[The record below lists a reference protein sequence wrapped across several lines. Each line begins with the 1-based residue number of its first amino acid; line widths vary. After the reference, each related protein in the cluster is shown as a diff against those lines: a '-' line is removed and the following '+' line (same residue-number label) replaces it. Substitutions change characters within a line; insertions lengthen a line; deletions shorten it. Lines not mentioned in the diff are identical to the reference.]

1 MNAGF
6 WTGKRVLVTGHTG
19 FKGGWLVTWLRH
31 LGAEVAGL
39 ALAPSTTPNL
49 YDLAQV
55 GQDVVSVFADIR
67 DPAAVK
73 SAFERFQPEIV
84 FHMAAQAIVR
94 ASYED
99 PVGTYATNVMGTVH
113 VFEAVRTSGVRVLV
127 NITSDKCYD
136 NKEWV
141 WGYREVDPLG
151 GKDPYSN
158 SKACAELV
166 TSAYRSS
173 FFSGANRIGFA
184 SARAGNVIG
193 GGDWAQ
199 DRLIPDVIAAI
210 RNSQPVPVRNPEAVR
225 PWQHVLEPLSGY
237 ILLAEHLWSDPAAFS
252 SEWNFGPDADSVRT
266 VRWLVDH
273 LAVLWGVPPQQ
284 MPQPGE
290 HPHEARLLSLD
301 SSKAR
306 AQLGWRPRWGLD
318 RAASAVVEWY
328 KAFEQG
334 AEVRPVMVDQIDA
347 FMNTT
352 RG

>member
-1 MNAGF
+1 MNSEF
-6 WTGKRVLVTGHTG
+6 WKGKRVLVTGHTG

-31 LGAEVAGL
+31 AGADVAGL
-39 ALAPSTTPNL
+39 ALPPATQPSL
-49 YDLAQV
+49 FELADV
-55 GQDVVSVFADIR
+55 GGDIVSAFGDIR
-67 DPAAVK
+67 DLSVVK
-73 SAFERFQPEIV
+73 DAFARFAPEIV

-94 ASYED
+94 ASYDD

-113 VFEAVRTSGVRVLV
+113 VLEAARATGVRVLV

-141 WGYREVDPLG
+141 WGYRETDALG

-166 TSAYRSS
+166 TAAYRSS
-173 FFSGANRIGFA
+173 FFTGADRIGLA

-193 GGDWAQ
+193 GGDWAR

-210 RNSQPVPVRNPEAVR
+210 CERRSVPVRNPDSVR

-237 ILLAEHLWSDPAAFS
+237 LLLAESLWDDPEAFS
-252 SEWNFGPDADSVRT
+252 GEWNFGPDPESVRS
-266 VRWLVDH
+266 VRWLIDRI
-273 LAVLWGVPPQQ
+273 AVLWGASSCQ
-284 MPQPGE
+284 MPQPGQ

-306 AQLGWRPRWGLD
+306 ARLGWFPRWSLD
-318 RAASAVVEWY
+318 RAAAAVVEWY
-328 KAFEQG
+328 KVFQRG
-334 AEVRPVMVDQIDA
+334 DEVRPVMIDQIDA
-347 FMNTT
+347 FMETLRT
-352 RG
+352 